1 VKILLLIG
9 LFVAALFGMGM
20 YLAPNDLRGCKEAPA
35 GESRCRTAD
44 AVIAISGGDTDARAQ
59 KAIELYQNGWAPKL
73 VFSGAAQDETGPSNA
88 AVMRNTALEAGVP
101 EEDII
106 IDEYSRT
113 TGENAQETRVL
124 LDKESVSSVILV
136 TSSYHQRRASL
147 EFNRALDDIEVRNH
161 PAPGDRQWSQL
172 WWISPRGWWLVLGE
186 LAKIAVFYMQGL
198 R

>member
-9 LFVAALFGMGM
+9 LFLAALFGMGM

-59 KAIELYQNGWAPKL
+59 KAIELYKNGWAPKL

-106 IDEYSRT
+106 IEEHSRT

-147 EFNRALDDIEVRNH
+147 EFNRALGDIEVRNH

-186 LAKIAVFYMQGL
+186 LAKIAVFYMEGL

>member
-1 VKILLLIG
+1 
-9 LFVAALFGMGM
+9 
-20 YLAPNDLRGCKEAPA
+20 
-35 GESRCRTAD
+35 
-44 AVIAISGGDTDARAQ
+44 
-59 KAIELYQNGWAPKL
+59 
-73 VFSGAAQDETGPSNA
+73 
-88 AVMRNTALEAGVP
+88 MRNTALEAGVP

-124 LDKESVSSVILV
+124 LDEESVSSVILV